1 MDSTTSTETP
11 VKMSNAERLAAL
23 EESRVKTEAELARV
37 GELEN
42 TVAQVRTVNDA
53 LHALVDTQRQLI
65 DELTARVQGLD
76 QIVKNQDAF
85 MDELEK
91 DMKEAFKNNGRTI
104 AGWLEQ
110 KDREIAELRSGGS
123 VEQRLAEVEQ
133 LVKRLQYRVATR

>member
-1 MDSTTSTETP
+1 
-11 VKMSNAERLAAL
+11 MSNAERLTAL
-23 EESRVKTEAELARV
+23 EESRAKTEAELVRV

-42 TVAQVRTVNDA
+42 TLTQVRSVNDA
-53 LHALVDTQRQLI
+53 LHAMVDAQRALI
-65 DELTARVQGLD
+65 GELTARVQGLD

-91 DMKEAFKNNGRTI
+91 DMKEAFKNNGRTV

-133 LVKRLQYRVATR
+133 LLKRLQYRIAMR

>member
-1 MDSTTSTETP
+1 MDSTTPTETP
-11 VKMSNAERLAAL
+11 AKMSNAERLTAL
-23 EESRVKTEAELARV
+23 EESRAKTEAELV
-37 GELEN
+37 QVSDTN
-42 TVAQVRTVNDA
+42 VALRAMVDA
-53 LHALVDTQRQLI
+53 QRALI

-110 KDREIAELRSGGS
+110 KDREIAELKGAGS
-123 VEQRLAEVEQ
+123 MEQRLAEVEQ
-133 LVKRLQYRVATR
+133 LVKRLQYRIAMR

>member
-1 MDSTTSTETP
+1 
-11 VKMSNAERLAAL
+11 MSNAERLASL
-23 EESRVKTEAELARV
+23 EESRAKTEAELVVVRDT
-37 GELEN
+37 N
-42 TVAQVRTVNDA
+42 VALRAMVDA
-53 LHALVDTQRQLI
+53 QRALI

-76 QIVKNQDAF
+76 QIVKNQDSF

-91 DMKEAFKNNGRTI
+91 DMKEVFKNNGRTI

-133 LVKRLQYRVATR
+133 LLKRLQYRIAMR

>member
-1 MDSTTSTETP
+1 MDSTASTETP
-11 VKMSNAERLAAL
+11 AKMSNAERLAAL
-23 EESRVKTEAELARV
+23 EESRAKTEAELARV

-42 TVAQVRTVNDA
+42 TVAQVRSANDA
-53 LHALVDTQRQLI
+53 LHALVDAQRALI
-65 DELTARVQGLD
+65 DELTSRVQGLD

-91 DMKEAFKNNGRTI
+91 DMKEAFKNNGRTV

-110 KDREIAELRSGGS
+110 KDREIAELRGGGS
-123 VEQRLAEVEQ
+123 MEQRLAEVEQ